1 MKIHIYERII
11 IRRILLHTRVE
22 VPSMQ
27 ILRVKRVHV
36 ASTDDR
42 KNLTSLIRQSIVRSV
57 FCMVENVYERVLSL
71 TETRMQQHKRIYY
84 QIKEF
89 SRNALIKIAV
99 CGGRACCIVFHVSR
113 V

>member
-1 MKIHIYERII
+1 MKIHVYERII

-57 FCMVENVYERVLSL
+57 FCTVEMYMKRVLSL
-71 TETRMQQHKRIYY
+71 TETRMQHKRIYY

-99 CGGRACCIVFHVSR
+99 CGGRACCTVFHVSR